1 MVKKIVRG
9 TLIGGFLGIVLGLA
23 VSYTI
28 NIVNFMNNEEKS
40 LGEDEVVKVFYAE
53 NSSENIN
60 VAPPECNDLQDIILR
75 FHVRAHSNSDE
86 DIALKFQVRD
96 AVLEHIGEDLSKKGT
111 REEVLGYIEENLLLI
126 ESIAKKT
133 IQDAGYG
140 YTVKVYISNDYF
152 PIRQYGELVLP
163 AGYYQAL
170 RIDIG
175 LAEGENFWCI
185 LYPMMCYPVDSAA
198 VVSKEDEKCLM
209 ERLKEDDFE
218 KLFVS
223 HDTGDNE
230 VKVRFKLLEW
240 LGL

>member
-163 AGYYQAL
+163 AGYL
-170 RIDIG
+170 
-175 LAEGENFWCI
+175 
-185 LYPMMCYPVDSAA
+185 
-198 VVSKEDEKCLM
+198 
-209 ERLKEDDFE
+209 
-218 KLFVS
+218 
-223 HDTGDNE
+223 
-230 VKVRFKLLEW
+230 
-240 LGL
+240 